1 MPERRHAR
9 AILGSQD
16 LTQERGFRG
25 LLDLVRNVKA
35 VKHRSVPQWDRP
47 FETPN
52 TFERQESFL
61 PLSNA
66 VWQPNS
72 SEGRNSEGNSFSI
85 ITLWVLLTLGFVA
98 FLGCRVARR
107 RLSSSL
113 RKELCLK
120 ASIVPWD
127 ARPTVG
133 FLDVAGRICGARL
146 GLEAELVR
154 KEAVTLKQCG
164 GGTRSGN

>member
-1 MPERRHAR
+1 M
-9 AILGSQD
+9 
-16 LTQERGFRG
+16 
-25 LLDLVRNVKA
+25 VRNVKA
-35 VKHRSVPQWDRP
+35 VKHPFILQWDRP

-66 VWQPNS
+66 IWQPNS

-98 FLGCRVARR
+98 FLVCRVARR
-107 RLSSSL
+107 RLSSGL
-113 RKELCLK
+113 RKALCLK

-127 ARPTVG
+127 ARPTMD

-146 GLEAELVR
+146 GSEADLVR
-154 KEAVTLKQCG
+154 KEAVMLKQCG
-164 GGTRSGN
+164 GWTQSGN